1 MRQITD
7 NQLYVHHLYESD
19 VFPYGE
25 HSVSIR
31 SKKPDNQL
39 YEIYK
44 LVFWPSLKARRL
56 NSTVFDKTDAW
67 NTESDGIGGI
77 RQYSVKENSVKTG
90 SFTKTFLLQRSGYIV
105 QHSLGVMEEWKFQM
119 IDMIMLVESAEMLYK
134 EITEKTLNFVLT
146 NCVFDSCKC
155 IEDCKA
161 ICYFVEF
168 TRQANIE
175 IRELS

>member
-1 MRQITD
+1 MKNQPSQRLLLFLSQLIYQKSMRQITD

-56 NSTVFDKTDAW
+56 NSTW
-67 NTESDGIGGI
+67 NTESDGIGCI
-77 RQYSVKENSVKTG
+77 RQYSVKEDSVKTG
-90 SFTKTFLLQRSGYIV
+90 SFTKTFSTSKIWLYGSTFSWGD
-105 QHSLGVMEEWKFQM
+105 GGMEVSN
-119 IDMIMLVESAEMLYK
+119 DRHDYVS
-134 EITEKTLNFVLT
+134 
-146 NCVFDSCKC
+146 
-155 IEDCKA
+155 
-161 ICYFVEF
+161 
-168 TRQANIE
+168 
-175 IRELS
+175 